1 MRREAGADNHL
12 KPVSMKQ
19 IVPELTRTAAQEL
32 VDEQRKE
39 YRLIGSEKTIKGLIL
54 FEYDLTTGEL
64 KRASI
69 AKEAVL
75 SIDGR
80 VGANRRVNARD
91 LCLYVQAINEDVAM
105 RKVRKLL
112 RRKAVREQLLKLCNN
127 G

>member
-1 MRREAGADNHL
+1 
-12 KPVSMKQ
+12 MKQ